1 MNRLRFNNAAWMPK
15 TDRRFESLR
24 LQHLLHRY
32 AECRGFAHRFEELSS
47 NSRPD
52 VVRTDRER
60 RPRSVFVGNAAIASD
75 AAAAGIALHRHQ
87 QHLHDFH
94 QCVRWGVGGLFA
106 IATDSLAVAL
116 DLSPR
121 INLMA
126 ASEKLIDVGAAN
138 FRVERFGIDAWL
150 IILRRFEGA
159 PRDHKVL

>member
-15 TDRRFESLR
+15 TDRPFESLR

-32 AECRGFAHRFEELSS
+32 AESRGFAHRFEELSS

-60 RPRSVFVGNAAIASD
+60 RPRRVFIGNTAIASD
-75 AAAAGIALHRHQ
+75 AAAACGLLHRHS

-106 IATDSLAVAL
+106 IATNNLAVAL
-116 DLSPR
+116 DLSPK

-126 ASEKLIDVGAAN
+126 ESEELIDSGVAS
-138 FRVERFGIDAWL
+138 FRVENFGEDAWMV
-150 IILRRFEGA
+150 ILRRFEGTSN
-159 PRDHKVL
+159 RMS